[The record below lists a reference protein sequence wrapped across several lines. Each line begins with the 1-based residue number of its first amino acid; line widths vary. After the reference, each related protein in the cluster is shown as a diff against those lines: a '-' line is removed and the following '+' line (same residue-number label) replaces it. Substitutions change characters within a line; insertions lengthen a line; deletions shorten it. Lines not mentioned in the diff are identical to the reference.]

1 MTTAG
6 EGVVFGDTVEVAG
19 EIPLGGVSPGTG
31 VVIPGGPGG
40 GVTEDE
46 FDELAADVG
55 ALSDRIT
62 AHEQLPR
69 SYDHVQTR
77 AELLWQIPH
86 GLGFKPSFTAYDTN
100 GQPIAHGGITHPVPG
115 QISEVRFGA
124 PTAGTGYA
132 S

>member
-46 FDELAADVG
+46 FDELAADVT
-55 ALSDRIT
+55 ALDDRIT
-62 AHEQLPR
+62 AVEQRPGSYWHDQPSAAAVWQVHHHLGYLP
-69 SYDHVQTR
+69 T
-77 AELLWQIPH
+77 
-86 GLGFKPSFTAYDTN
+86 FTAYDLE
-100 GQPIAHGGITHPVPG
+100 GREIRHGGISHPVPG
-115 QISEVRFGA
+115 QISEVAYGA
-124 PTAGTGYA
+124 PFAGSGYA